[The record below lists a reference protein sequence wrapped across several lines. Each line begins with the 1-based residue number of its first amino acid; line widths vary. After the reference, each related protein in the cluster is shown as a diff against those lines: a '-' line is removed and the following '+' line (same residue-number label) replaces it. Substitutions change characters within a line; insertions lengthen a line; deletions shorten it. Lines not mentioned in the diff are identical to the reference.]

1 MRIEDEDRQSRRN
14 DMTQSSQQ
22 GGLARRSGYDL
33 RGLAPSEFFRMNP
46 FSLLGRM
53 TEEMDR
59 VFGELGMNRGNT
71 GQSMWAPPIEVSE
84 EDGKYTVRA
93 ELPGLKPEEV
103 KVEVADGAL
112 VIEGER
118 KFEKQEDQGGVY
130 RSERRYGRFYRN
142 IPLPEGTNPEQ
153 ANARFENGVLEVT
166 LPVEQQKENRRQ
178 IPVQSA
184 TSHSGN
190 GGSSG
195 TSSGTSS
202 SSGSS
207 SSSGTS
213 GTSGGTSERR
223 AS

>member
-1 MRIEDEDRQSRRN
+1 MARQDVRIGEEQDRQSRRG

-22 GGLARRSGYDL
+22 GGLARRNAYNVI
-33 RGLAPSEFFRMNP
+33 GLAPGEFFRMNP

-59 VFGELGMNRGNT
+59 VFGEFGVNRGNG
-71 GQSMWAPPIEVSE
+71 GQAIWAPPIEISE
-84 EDGKYTVRA
+84 QDGKYTVRA

-112 VIEGER
+112 VLEGER
-118 KFEKQEDQGGVY
+118 KFEKEEEKSGVY
-130 RSERRYGRFYRN
+130 RSERRYGRFYRA
-142 IPLPEGTNPEQ
+142 IPLPEGVNPDQ

-166 LPVEQQKENRRQ
+166 VPIEQQRENRRQ

-184 TSHSGN
+184 TSHSP
-190 GGSSG
+190 SAA
-195 TSSGTSS
+195 

-207 SSSGTS
+207 S
-213 GTSGGTSERR
+213 TSGGASERR

>member
-1 MRIEDEDRQSRRN
+1 
-14 DMTQSSQQ
+14 MTQSSQQ
-22 GGLARRSGYDL
+22 GLARRNMGDL
-33 RGLAPSEFFRMNP
+33 LGLAPSEFFRMNP

-59 VFGELGMNRGNT
+59 VFGEFGVNRGNT
-71 GQSMWAPPIEVSE
+71 GQAIWAPPIEVSE
-84 EDGKYTVRA
+84 NDGKYTVRA
-93 ELPGLKPEEV
+93 ELPGMKPEEV
-103 KVEVADGAL
+103 KVEVQDGAL

-118 KFEKQEDQGGVY
+118 KFEKQEDRGGVY
-130 RSERRYGRFYRN
+130 RSERRYGRFFRT
-142 IPLPEGTNPEQ
+142 IPLPEGANPEQ
-153 ANARFENGVLEVT
+153 ANAKFENGVLEVT

-184 TSHSGN
+184 ASHSGN

-195 TSSGTSS
+195 TSSSSGS

-207 SSSGTS
+207 ASGE
-213 GTSGGTSERR
+213 TSERR